1 VESGLG
7 VDPWHDYLA
16 LPVAPFILLA
26 QLIALFIRPRWV
38 RLAFAFGCTA
48 AIALMLAYVASLE
61 TPASDGVNIGE
72 PLLALWLG
80 LSIVLLVIEVAR
92 EGIAAVWRRLRPA
105 RSATSRV

>member
-1 VESGLG
+1 

-16 LPVAPFILLA
+16 LPVAPFLLVT
-26 QLIALFIRPRWV
+26 QLVALFVRPRWI
-38 RLAFAFGCTA
+38 RLVFAFGCTA

-72 PLLALWLG
+72 GLLALWLG
-80 LSIVLLVIEVAR
+80 ISVVLLVLEVAR
-92 EGIAAVWRRLRPA
+92 EAIAVVWRRVHRP